1 MVEVM
6 AAVDRWWAITAVAFA
21 GQEQRLASEWR
32 RPRTCAVASG
42 RCGGSPPRPVP
53 TGPESGADRN
63 RRERRGAGSGATRQ
77 RGHCVHLVEAGD
89 YARAV
94 AHAHDGQ
101 DSERPG
107 AGGQEGR
114 SAGHGSAGDGCTRA
128 AGQRRRA

>member
-1 MVEVM
+1 VEALRVQCLQGRK
-6 AAVDRWWAITAVAFA
+6 AARTGTGVSGEGQAA
-21 GQEQRLASEWR
+21 G
-32 RPRTCAVASG
+32 
-42 RCGGSPPRPVP
+42 PP
-53 TGPESGADRN
+53 
-63 RRERRGAGSGATRQ
+63 GSGATRQ